1 MIVPFLIAILTMVI
15 GHIFKVKRWGL
26 FISVYEEPSDSN
38 LLNAMTFGH
47 TLNTLLPFRIGE
59 IIRIAWSGRKLKN
72 GYPFAFATVMADL
85 YVDFMVVGAM
95 FFCLSFLRPEKTLLV
110 KISWVYTSLFI
121 IIMIF
126 TFIGIAFRKQI
137 KKVIISIAGIF
148 NDKIEFGMLYVS
160 YLCIASLKAIVK
172 KINKVKF
179 AFYTFFLWT
188 FYLLSYLM
196 FAVFLRK
203 QGYDYYTSDIFAK
216 LFSGSSL
223 YNIEKDLIIIWGMYI
238 IIPLFLCFLISLI
251 IRKHN
256 PESGRY
262 TMALPQ
268 MNQADK
274 LAFLKTYYEDE
285 EREHIQAYLG
295 LNKDVMILEDKS
307 AGSNA
312 STMIIMKKD
321 GNLFYRKYAFDRD
334 GEKLQDQIDWINQH
348 QKDIPLPII
357 VEQCHEGNF
366 VAYDM
371 HCYGN
376 GISMFQYIHTMPIEQ
391 GWKII
396 EHMLDDIS
404 KGIHSKNVRKSDEES
419 IDQYLNLKVD
429 RNLAHILEQDRYI
442 KQLETY
448 DSITVNGTDLKTMRF
463 YQTMLSK
470 EHMKEIFSEDI
481 YSDIHGDLTIEN
493 IICLGDHLEIDKN
506 EYKGKMMPEQ
516 YYLIDPNTG
525 NIHESA
531 FLDYAKILQSLHG
544 NYEFLMKVTS
554 VKINGDN
561 VNFLMIKSEAYYQLY
576 EKYKLFLKDKFN
588 KTEILSI
595 YYHEIIHWIRL
606 IPYKVKKDEKLAV
619 VFYIGLL
626 NILKD
631 VWEMENAK

>member
-396 EHMLDDIS
+396 ECMLDDIS
-404 KGIHSKNVRKSDEES
+404 RGIHSKKVRKSDEES
-419 IDQYLNLKVD
+419 IDQYLSLKVD

-448 DSITVNGTDLKTMRF
+448 DSINVNGTDLKTMRF
-463 YQTMLSK
+463 YQTMLSR

-506 EYKGKMMPEQ
+506 EYKDKMMPEQ

-531 FLDYAKILQSLHG
+531 FLDYAKLLQSLHG

-561 VNFLMIKSEAYYQLY
+561 VNFLMIKSEAYCQLY
-576 EKYKLFLKDKFN
+576 EKYKLFLKGRFN